1 VVQFEAPELA
11 LKPARALVPLLRA
24 CHHEWNKV
32 SELLQI
38 GFQPLKPAIAGAPKP
53 RASVLWIQGVTL
65 AWMLVE
71 FAVSAYAAATA
82 HSPAMLAFGS
92 DSLVELLSATVV
104 LLQWIPSISI
114 SERRAS
120 RLAGVLLFVLAFVVA
135 AIAVASLAVRLRPAT
150 SYSGMAITIAAL
162 IAMPVL
168 AFLKRRE
175 ARRSKNAALAADAL
189 QSATCAYL
197 ALIALAGLAINAAF
211 HVAWFDSVAAL
222 VAVPILVKE
231 GRSAWQ
237 GHACGCC

>member
-1 VVQFEAPELA
+1 MPEL
-11 LKPARALVPLLRA
+11 V
-24 CHHEWNKV
+24 
-32 SELLQI
+32 QI
-38 GFQPLKPAIAGAPKP
+38 GFQPSKPAIARAPKP
-53 RASVLWIQGVTL
+53 RAFVLWMQSVTL
-65 AWMLVE
+65 AWMLAE
-71 FAVSAYAAATA
+71 FGISAYAAITA

-104 LLQWIPSISI
+104 LLQWIPGISI

-120 RLAGVLLFVLAFVVA
+120 RTAGVLLFVLAFLVA
-135 AIAVASLAVRLRPAT
+135 AIAAASLALRLRPAT
-150 SYSGMAITIAAL
+150 SYAGIAITIAAL

-175 ARRSKNAALAADAL
+175 ARRSQNAALAADAV

-211 HVAWFDSVAAL
+211 HLAWFDSVAAL
-222 VAVPILVKE
+222 AAVPILVKE

>member
-1 VVQFEAPELA
+1 MTEL
-11 LKPARALVPLLRA
+11 V
-24 CHHEWNKV
+24 
-32 SELLQI
+32 QI

-120 RLAGVLLFVLAFVVA
+120 RTAGVLLFILAFVVA
-135 AIAVASLAVRLRPAT
+135 AIAVASLALRLRPAT
-150 SYSGMAITIAAL
+150 SYAGMAITIAAL

-175 ARRSKNAALAADAL
+175 ARRSQNAALAADAV

-211 HVAWFDSVAAL
+211 HLAWFDSVAAL
-222 VAVPILVKE
+222 AAVPILVKE

>member
-1 VVQFEAPELA
+1 
-11 LKPARALVPLLRA
+11 
-24 CHHEWNKV
+24 
-32 SELLQI
+32 
-38 GFQPLKPAIAGAPKP
+38 
-53 RASVLWIQGVTL
+53 
-65 AWMLVE
+65 MLVE
-71 FAVSAYAAATA
+71 FGVSAYAAATA

-104 LLQWIPSISI
+104 LLQWIPSMSI

-120 RLAGVLLFVLAFVVA
+120 RTAGALLFVLAFVVA
-135 AIAVASLAVRLRPAT
+135 GIAVASLALRLRPAT

-175 ARRSKNAALAADAL
+175 ARRSKNAALAADAV

-197 ALIALAGLAINAAF
+197 ALIALTGLAINATF
-211 HVAWFDSVAAL
+211 HIAWFDSVAAL

>member
-1 VVQFEAPELA
+1 MPEL
-11 LKPARALVPLLRA
+11 VQ
-24 CHHEWNKV
+24 V
-32 SELLQI
+32 GLQ
-38 GFQPLKPAIAGAPKP
+38 PSKSATASAPKP
-53 RASVLWIQGVTL
+53 RASVLWIQCVTL
-65 AWMLVE
+65 AWMLAE
-71 FAVSAYAAATA
+71 LGVSAYAALTA

-104 LLQWIPSISI
+104 LLQWIPSMSI

-120 RLAGVLLFVLAFVVA
+120 RIAGALLFVLAVVVA
-135 AIAVASLAVRLRPAT
+135 AIAVASLALRLRPAT
-150 SYSGMAITIAAL
+150 SYAGMAIAIAAL

-175 ARRSKNAALAADAL
+175 ARRSKNAALAADAV

>member
-1 VVQFEAPELA
+1 MPERVHTGLPPSHA
-11 LKPARALVPLLRA
+11 AVPGAAR
-24 CHHEWNKV
+24 
-32 SELLQI
+32 
-38 GFQPLKPAIAGAPKP
+38 P

-71 FAVSAYAAATA
+71 LAVSAYAAGTA

-104 LLQWIPSISI
+104 LMQWIPGMSIP
-114 SERRAS
+114 ERRAG
-120 RLAGVLLFVLAFVVA
+120 RIAGALLFVLALVVA
-135 AIAVASLAVRLRPAT
+135 AIAVVSLAVRLRPAT
-150 SYSGMAITIAAL
+150 SYSGIAITLAAL

-175 ARRSKNAALAADAL
+175 ARRSQNAALAADAV

-197 ALIALAGLAINAAF
+197 ALIALAGLVLRAAF
-211 HVAWFDSVAAL
+211 HIAWFDSVAAL
-222 VAVPILVKE
+222 VAVPLLVKE

-237 GHACGCC
+237 GHVCGCC

>member
-24 CHHEWNKV
+24 CHHEWNKM

-53 RASVLWIQGVTL
+53 RASMLWIQGVTL

-104 LLQWIPSISI
+104 LLQWIPSMSI

-120 RLAGVLLFVLAFVVA
+120 RTAGSLLFVLAFVVV
-135 AIAVASLAVRLRPAT
+135 AIAVASLALRLRPAT
-150 SYSGMAITIAAL
+150 SYAGIAITIAAL

-175 ARRSKNAALAADAL
+175 ARRSKNAALAADAV

>member
-1 VVQFEAPELA
+1 MLERVQ
-11 LKPARALVPLLRA
+11 
-24 CHHEWNKV
+24 
-32 SELLQI
+32 I
-38 GFQPLKPAIAGAPKP
+38 DFQPSKSASGAPKP
-53 RASVLWIQGVTL
+53 HASVLWIQGVTL

-71 FAVSAYAAATA
+71 FGVSAFAALTA

-120 RLAGVLLFVLAFVVA
+120 RTAGALLFVLAFVVA

-150 SYSGMAITIAAL
+150 SYSGITITIAAL

-175 ARRSKNAALAADAL
+175 ARRSNNAALAADAV

-237 GHACGCC
+237 GHTCGCC